1 MYKKTRDSAT
11 NYKRLLTIFFIMTLK
26 KFLIIYLLTLYKV
39 DQRDLCKNLSHF

>member
-26 KFLIIYLLTLYKV
+26 KFFNYIPIFLYKV
-39 DQRDLCKNLSHF
+39 DQRDLCKNLSHL